1 MRVYLVAYRGAKLI
15 KRARYRTQAAAAK
28 GFLVDLF
35 KITEKDWTAV
45 HITIEREKEVLS
57 GKKTKKG

>member
-1 MRVYLVAYRGAKLI
+1 
-15 KRARYRTQAAAAK
+15 
-28 GFLVDLF
+28 LVDLF